1 MKRRTRRTLNF
12 LAFNLLFFS
21 LYLNFIHK
29 DKDNSVDPTLV
40 QNNAATYKA
49 TNAATPVVNA
59 QPVEKNVETVKT
71 IN

>member
-12 LAFNLLFFS
+12 IAFNLLFFS

-29 DKDNSVDPTLV
+29 DSDKSLDPVLM
-40 QNNAATYKA
+40 QNTATSNATIVPKQVV
-49 TNAATPVVNA
+49 AAPT
-59 QPVEKNVETVKT
+59 VEKNEVKGS

>member
-12 LAFNLLFFS
+12 IAFNLLFFS

-29 DKDNSVDPTLV
+29 DSDKSLDPVLM
-40 QNNAATYKA
+40 QNTASSSTTIVPKQVV
-49 TNAATPVVNA
+49 ATPA
-59 QPVEKNVETVKT
+59 VEKNEVKGS

>member
-21 LYLNFIHK
+21 LYLNFIYK
-29 DKDNSVDPTLV
+29 DHDKTPDPVVVNNGASFNS
-40 QNNAATYKA
+40 AAPKQ
-49 TNAATPVVNA
+49 VVNA
-59 QPVEKNVETVKT
+59 APVVKHEVKGT

>member
-21 LYLNFIHK
+21 LYLNFIYK
-29 DKDNSVDPTLV
+29 ENDKTAETGVVTSAGQNTIAPKQVVNV
-40 QNNAATYKA
+40 Q
-49 TNAATPVVNA
+49 PVVKA
-59 QPVEKNVETVKT
+59 EIKGA

>member
-21 LYLNFIHK
+21 LYLNFIY
-29 DKDNSVDPTLV
+29 KDNDKSMDTVLV
-40 QNNAATYKA
+40 NSEAGQHSIAPKQVVNDQ
-49 TNAATPVVNA
+49 PVVKA
-59 QPVEKNVETVKT
+59 EVKGA